1 MQNADTLFKGKAFDL
16 NKIYKDRRQM
26 VELFE
31 QLQKNRYRE
40 MSRVRDFLDVAE
52 KIYTKKE
59 IYMNFKD
66 RQNFG
71 KDTMKY
77 LFADKY
83 RSSNLPSYK
92 EFTSI
97 IQKSYRKL
105 KEVYPDVTFEELFP
119 LKEMNVIRQKWNATP
134 LGLSDEEVDQ
144 FHREKY
150 GLKDERG
157 AIPVEE
163 VIKTASIKPKI
174 QTPPLPQT
182 PQPVISDIQTAQI
195 NPQTGL
201 TRTEQALL
209 SPSEQSIRQQQRS

>member
-16 NKIYKDRRQM
+16 NKIYKDPRQM

-119 LKEMNVIRQKWNATP
+119 LILIKNFQVLLINKVRNQMKLYNKNLNKFLKNQK
-134 LGLSDEEVDQ
+134 LHHYHLHQ
-144 FHREKY
+144 C
-150 GLKDERG
+150 L
-157 AIPVEE
+157 
-163 VIKTASIKPKI
+163 
-174 QTPPLPQT
+174 
-182 PQPVISDIQTAQI
+182 I
-195 NPQTGL
+195 NK
-201 TRTEQALL
+201 
-209 SPSEQSIRQQQRS
+209 